1 MCWVTQNK
9 ENARSRHAFE
19 DIPVYKVV
27 RKSLL
32 SYYKNYSYILNE
44 VHITELDNPSH
55 TKYLSGAEDWKIGL
69 GFHSYSMNCKINLA
83 SGEKSLFVRILKL
96 NDNIVAIDCYE
107 KNDTCMLECI
117 IPKDSIYFVNEEG
130 EYVSDRILPLKV
142 RNW

>member
-9 ENARSRHAFE
+9 ENARLRRAIE

-44 VHITELDNPSH
+44 VRIAELDNPSH
-55 TKYLSGAEDWKIGL
+55 TKYLSGAEDWKIRS
-69 GFHSYSMNCKINLA
+69 GFHSYSMNCKVNLVK
-83 SGEKSLFVRILKL
+83 GQTSLYVRILKL
-96 NDNIVAIDCYE
+96 NDNLVAVDCYE
-107 KNDTCMLECI
+107 RNDTCMLECI
-117 IPKDSIYFVNEEG
+117 IPKDSVYFLNEEG
-130 EYVSDRILPLKV
+130 EYVSDHILPLKV